1 MAITLTKKVT
11 STFANPRP
19 QPGDSESPANIV
31 APYIAEQVTL
41 EKTDGQIDIVDN
53 YTSVRLWADQ
63 ASAQDYAD
71 FIIATMDS
79 LGRTDLTNTITD
91 I

>member
-1 MAITLTKKVT
+1 MAITLTKQVT
-11 STFANPRP
+11 STYANPRP
-19 QPGDSESPANIV
+19 SPGDPDSPYEIFT
-31 APYIAEQVTL
+31 PYIAEQVTL
-41 EKTDGQIDIVDN
+41 EKTDGIIDVLDN

-63 ASAQDYAD
+63 ASAQDFAD
-71 FIIATMDS
+71 FAIATLAS

>member
-1 MAITLTKKVT
+1 MAITLTKQVT
-11 STFANPRP
+11 STYANPRP
-19 QPGDSESPANIV
+19 IIGNPDSPYEIFT
-31 APYIAEQVTL
+31 PYIAEQVSL
-41 EKTDGQIDIVDN
+41 GKTDGQIDVLDT

-63 ASAQDYAD
+63 ASAQDFSD
-71 FIIATMDS
+71 FSIATLAS

>member
-1 MAITLTKKVT
+1 MAITLTKIVT
-11 STFANPRP
+11 STYANPRP
-19 QPGDSESPANIV
+19 SPGDPDSPFEIFK
-31 APYIAEQVTL
+31 PYIAEQMSL
-41 EKTDGQIDIVDN
+41 GKTDGIIDVIDA

-63 ASAQDYAD
+63 ASAQDFAD
-71 FIIATMDS
+71 FSIATLTS

>member
-11 STFANPRP
+11 STYANPRP
-19 QPGDSESPANIV
+19 NPGDPDSPFEIFQ
-31 APYIAEQVTL
+31 PYIAEQVTL
-41 EKTDGQIDIVDN
+41 GKTDGTIEVLDT

-63 ASAQDYAD
+63 ASAQDFSD
-71 FIIATMDS
+71 FSIATLAS
-79 LGRTDLTNTITD
+79 LGRTDLTNVITD